1 MKQKML
7 ISAIAMI
14 ATMLWVG
21 IPGNALKMPETR
33 YGIVSLELA
42 WNTDRAVQVVD
53 TWQQHHLVTV
63 AINNVYADFA
73 FIIAYSLF
81 LFLSVR
87 RVTQQHR
94 GMVKTLGVWLGRSAL
109 LAGACDLGENLLML
123 PMLYGHIRNSFAA
136 GVGIFATVKFELI
149 ILVLLFILAAFILD
163 RLKKHH

>member
-1 MKQKML
+1 ML

-21 IPGNALKMPETR
+21 IPGNALKMPETP

-53 TWQQHHLVTV
+53 IWQQHHLATV
-63 AINNVYADFA
+63 AINNVYTDFA

-87 RVTQQHR
+87 RVIQQHR
-94 GMVKTLGVWLGRSAL
+94 GMFKKLGVWLGRSAL
-109 LAGACDLGENLLML
+109 LAGACDVAENLLML
-123 PMLYGHIRNSFAA
+123 SILDGHLDILFVT
-136 GVGIFATVKFELI
+136 GTGIFASVKFT
-149 ILVLLFILAAFILD
+149 LVATVIVFTLVVWVRNIFRRPAGG
-163 RLKKHH
+163 